1 MKSIINCKAVLNV
14 SKVSKSHLIP
24 LSFSALQLHRRKMHK
39 HTHCVRL
46 YVLDNVRGHCDL
58 EMFLKLCK

>member
-1 MKSIINCKAVLNV
+1 MKSIIICKAVLSV

-24 LSFSALQLHRRKMHK
+24 LSFSALQLHGRKMHK
-39 HTHCVRL
+39 HNHCVKL
-46 YVLDNVRGHCDL
+46 YVLDNVRGDL